1 LGRSAI
7 ERAEARIARR
17 AARKTARIR
26 GAAVRHAVAEIDH
39 HGNATLVF
47 TPGRYVLDKRGQL
60 TAAIVQGLPVD
71 PVEDLADT
79 LSDEVAAWLAGQD
92 RPSIDTTST
101 GMDTGPVATLDRSG
115 DQQKSTPD
123 RQRIGGRVGR
133 SIEQLRSELRAKLR
147 AKPDSIDPTSA
158 ESIRK
163 ALRCSP
169 TRARQLRDELRNAD

>member
-1 LGRSAI
+1 
-7 ERAEARIARR
+7 
-17 AARKTARIR
+17 
-26 GAAVRHAVAEIDH
+26 VRHAVAEIDH